1 MRVSEYSQAH
11 PTPCS
16 LPHHY
21 PSPALGRGE
30 QNSIKV
36 MPRLR
41 QPLRILVAPNAFKE
55 SLSAIDAARSIAK
68 GVRRGLPNANI
79 TEVPIADGGDG
90 TLEAV
95 ISGTGGRILKAR
107 VTGPLGN
114 RITAEYGVTGDRKT
128 AVIEMSRASGLALV
142 PPARRNPMRT
152 TSFGTGQLI
161 QAALNCGVSRIL
173 LGIGGSATVDGGIG
187 ALQALGVSFLDR
199 QGKPV
204 GHGGAGLLA
213 IDKIDLS
220 DLHPGL
226 KRVEVLV
233 ACDVDNPLI
242 GPKGSAAVFGPQKGA
257 TPAMV
262 KELDHG
268 LARLA
273 GLIAQ
278 TTGRRFER
286 IPGTGAAGGIAG
298 SFLGLLGAKLRPGSD
313 LVFDLL
319 KLDRIVPKMD
329 WVITGEGQIDFQTQ
343 FGKGPG
349 MLAQLAARHGVP
361 VVGIAGSVADDA
373 GKLSKKG
380 FTALFSITNRPM
392 DLTAA
397 MQGAPKLMERVA
409 EQVARLIRACHKAQD

>member
-1 MRVSEYSQAH
+1 M
-11 PTPCS
+11 
-16 LPHHY
+16 
-21 PSPALGRGE
+21 PSHSKL
-30 QNSIKV
+30 
-36 MPRLR
+36 
-41 QPLRILVAPNAFKE
+41 LRILVAPNAFKE
-55 SLSAIDAARSIAK
+55 SLSAIDAARSLAK
-68 GVRRGLPNANI
+68 GIRRGLPKARI

-95 ISGTGGRILKAR
+95 ISGTGGRILRTR

-114 RITAEYGVTGDRKT
+114 RITAEYGITGDGKT

-142 PPARRNPMRT
+142 PPARRDPMRT

-161 QAALNCGVSRIL
+161 QAALNRGVSRIL

-187 ALQALGVSFLDR
+187 ALQALGVSFLNR
-199 QGKPV
+199 RGKPV

-213 IDKIDLS
+213 IAKIELGS
-220 DLHPGL
+220 LHPAL
-226 KRVEVLV
+226 KRVEILV
-233 ACDVDNPLI
+233 ACDVDNPLT
-242 GPKGSAAVFGPQKGA
+242 GPKGAAAVFGPQKGA

-262 KELDHG
+262 KQLDHG

-273 GLIAQ
+273 GLIAHI
-278 TTGRRFER
+278 TGRKFAR

-298 SFLGLLGAKLRPGSD
+298 SFLGLLGAKLRPGSE

-319 KLDRIVPKMD
+319 KLDKIVPKMD

-349 MLAQLAARHGVP
+349 MLAKLAARDGIP

-373 GKLSKKG
+373 GELSSKG

-392 DLTAA
+392 DLATA
-397 MQGAPKLMERVA
+397 MQGAPRLMERMA
-409 EQVARLIRACHKAQD
+409 EQVARMIRASWQPRE

>member
-1 MRVSEYSQAH
+1 M
-11 PTPCS
+11 
-16 LPHHY
+16 
-21 PSPALGRGE
+21 PSR
-30 QNSIKV
+30 ST
-36 MPRLR
+36 
-41 QPLRILVAPNAFKE
+41 PLRILVAPNAFKE
-55 SLSAIDAARSIAK
+55 SLSAIDAARAMAK
-68 GVRRGLPNANI
+68 GIRRGLPNAQV

-95 ISGTGGRILKAR
+95 ISGTGGRILKAK

-114 RITAEYGVTGDRKT
+114 RITAEYGITGDGKT

-142 PPARRNPMRT
+142 PAARRNPMRT

-161 QAALNCGVSRIL
+161 QAALRRGVGRIL

-199 QGKPV
+199 HGKPV

-213 IDKIDLS
+213 IASIELS
-220 DLHPGL
+220 NLNSSL
-226 KRVEVLV
+226 KRTEILV
-233 ACDVDNPLI
+233 ACDVDNPLV
-242 GPKGSAAVFGPQKGA
+242 GPKGAAAVFGPQKGA

-262 KELDHG
+262 KKLDHG

-273 GLIAQ
+273 ALITRKTRKDFA
-278 TTGRRFER
+278 R

-298 SFLGLLGAKLRPGSD
+298 SFLGLLGARLRPGSE

-319 KLDRIVPKMD
+319 KLDTIVPKMD

-349 MLAQLAARHGVP
+349 MLAKLAARHGVP
-361 VVGIAGSVADDA
+361 VIGIAGSVAENA
-373 GKLSKKG
+373 GELSKKG

-392 DLTAA
+392 DLATA
-397 MQGAPKLMERVA
+397 MKEGPQLMERTA
-409 EQVARLIRACHKAQD
+409 EQVARLIRAGTR

>member
-1 MRVSEYSQAH
+1 M
-11 PTPCS
+11 
-16 LPHHY
+16 
-21 PSPALGRGE
+21 PSR
-30 QNSIKV
+30 ST
-36 MPRLR
+36 
-41 QPLRILVAPNAFKE
+41 PLRILVAPNAFKE
-55 SLSAIDAARSIAK
+55 SLSAIDAARAMAK
-68 GVRRGLPNANI
+68 GIRRGLPNARI

-95 ISGTGGRILKAR
+95 ISGTGGRILKAK

-114 RITAEYGVTGDRKT
+114 KITAEYGITGDGKT

-142 PPARRNPMRT
+142 PAARRNPMRT

-161 QAALNCGVSRIL
+161 QAALGRGVNRIL
-173 LGIGGSATVDGGIG
+173 LGIGGSATVDAGIG

-199 QGKPV
+199 HGKPV
-204 GHGGAGLLA
+204 GHGGAGVLA
-213 IDKIDLS
+213 IARIELS
-220 DLHPGL
+220 GLNTSL
-226 KRVEVLV
+226 KRTEILV

-242 GPKGSAAVFGPQKGA
+242 GPKGAAAVFGPQKGA

-262 KELDHG
+262 KKLDHG

-273 GLIAQ
+273 ALITRKTRKDFA
-278 TTGRRFER
+278 R

-298 SFLGLLGAKLRPGSD
+298 SFLGLLGARLRPGSE

-349 MLAQLAARHGVP
+349 MLAKLAARHGVP
-361 VVGIAGSVADDA
+361 VIGIAGSVAENA
-373 GKLSKKG
+373 GELSKKG

-392 DLTAA
+392 DLATAMKEGPA
-397 MQGAPKLMERVA
+397 LMERTA
-409 EQVARLIRACHKAQD
+409 EQVARMIRAGTP

>member
-1 MRVSEYSQAH
+1 M
-11 PTPCS
+11 
-16 LPHHY
+16 
-21 PSPALGRGE
+21 PSR
-30 QNSIKV
+30 ST
-36 MPRLR
+36 
-41 QPLRILVAPNAFKE
+41 PLRILVAPNAFKE
-55 SLSAIDAARSIAK
+55 SLSAIDAARAMAK
-68 GVRRGLPNANI
+68 GIRRGLPNARI

-95 ISGTGGRILKAR
+95 ISGTGGRILKAK

-114 RITAEYGVTGDRKT
+114 KITAEYGITGDGKT

-142 PPARRNPMRT
+142 PAARRNPMRT

-161 QAALNCGVSRIL
+161 QAALGRGVNRIL
-173 LGIGGSATVDGGIG
+173 LGIGGSATVDAGIG

-199 QGKPV
+199 HGKPV
-204 GHGGAGLLA
+204 GHEGAGVLA
-213 IDKIDLS
+213 IARIELS
-220 DLHPGL
+220 GLNTSL
-226 KRVEVLV
+226 KRTEILV

-242 GPKGSAAVFGPQKGA
+242 GPKGAAAVFGPQKGA

-262 KELDHG
+262 KKLDHG

-273 GLIAQ
+273 ALITRKTRKDFA
-278 TTGRRFER
+278 R

-298 SFLGLLGAKLRPGSD
+298 SFLGLLGARLRPGSE

-319 KLDRIVPKMD
+319 KLDRIVPKME

-349 MLAQLAARHGVP
+349 MLAKLAARHGVP
-361 VVGIAGSVADDA
+361 VIGIAGSVAENA
-373 GKLSKKG
+373 GELSKKG

-392 DLTAA
+392 DLATAMKEGPA
-397 MQGAPKLMERVA
+397 LMERTA
-409 EQVARLIRACHKAQD
+409 EQVARMIRAGTR

>member
-1 MRVSEYSQAH
+1 M
-11 PTPCS
+11 
-16 LPHHY
+16 
-21 PSPALGRGE
+21 PSR
-30 QNSIKV
+30 ST
-36 MPRLR
+36 
-41 QPLRILVAPNAFKE
+41 PLRILVAPNAFKE
-55 SLSAIDAARSIAK
+55 SLSAIDAARAMAK
-68 GVRRGLPNANI
+68 GIRRGLPNARI

-95 ISGTGGRILKAR
+95 ISGTGGRILKAK

-114 RITAEYGVTGDRKT
+114 RITAEYGITGDGKT

-142 PPARRNPMRT
+142 PTARRNPMRT
-152 TSFGTGQLI
+152 TSFGTGELI
-161 QAALNCGVSRIL
+161 QAALSRGVGRIL

-199 QGKPV
+199 HGKPV

-213 IDKIDLS
+213 IASIDLS
-220 DLHPGL
+220 NLNSSL
-226 KRVEVLV
+226 KRTEILV

-242 GPKGSAAVFGPQKGA
+242 GPKGAAAVFGPQKGA

-262 KELDHG
+262 KKLDHG

-273 GLIAQ
+273 ALITRKTRKDFA
-278 TTGRRFER
+278 R

-298 SFLGLLGAKLRPGSD
+298 SFLGLLGARLRPGSE

-319 KLDRIVPKMD
+319 KLDRIVPNMD

-349 MLAQLAARHGVP
+349 MLAKLAARHGVP
-361 VVGIAGSVADDA
+361 VIGIAGSVAENA
-373 GKLSKKG
+373 GELSKKG

-392 DLTAA
+392 DLATA
-397 MQGAPKLMERVA
+397 MKEGPVLMERTA
-409 EQVARLIRACHKAQD
+409 EQVARLIRANGAS

>member
-1 MRVSEYSQAH
+1 MPSHS
-11 PTPCS
+11 TP
-16 LPHHY
+16 L
-21 PSPALGRGE
+21 
-30 QNSIKV
+30 K
-36 MPRLR
+36 
-41 QPLRILVAPNAFKE
+41 ILVAPNAFKE

-68 GVRRGLPNANI
+68 GVRRGLPNARI

-95 ISGTGGRILKAR
+95 ISGTGGRILRTR

-114 RITAEYGVTGDRKT
+114 RITAEYGITGDGET

-142 PPARRNPMRT
+142 PPARRNPMST
-152 TSFGTGQLI
+152 TSYGTGQLI
-161 QAALNCGVSRIL
+161 QAALNRGVRRIL

-187 ALQALGVSFLDR
+187 ALQALGVSFLDCHD
-199 QGKPV
+199 KSV

-213 IDKIDLS
+213 IENIELGR
-220 DLHPGL
+220 LHPAL
-226 KRVEVLV
+226 KRVEILV
-233 ACDVDNPLI
+233 ACDVDNPLT
-242 GPKGSAAVFGPQKGA
+242 GTKGAAAVFGPQKGA

-273 GLIAQ
+273 ALIAQ
-278 TTGRRFER
+278 TTGKTFAR

-298 SFLGLLGAKLRPGSD
+298 SFLGLLGAKLRPGSE

-319 KLDRIVPKMD
+319 KLDKIVPRMD

-349 MLAQLAARHGVP
+349 MLARLAARHGVP
-361 VVGIAGSVADDA
+361 VVGIAGSVADNA
-373 GKLSKKG
+373 GELSKKG

-392 DLTAA
+392 DLATA
-397 MQGAPKLMERVA
+397 MQEAPRLMQRAA
-409 EQVARLIRACHKAQD
+409 EQIARLIRARMAPRR

>member
-1 MRVSEYSQAH
+1 M
-11 PTPCS
+11 
-16 LPHHY
+16 
-21 PSPALGRGE
+21 PSR
-30 QNSIKV
+30 ST
-36 MPRLR
+36 
-41 QPLRILVAPNAFKE
+41 PLRILVAPNAFKE
-55 SLSAIDAARSIAK
+55 SLSAIDAARAIAK
-68 GVRRGLPNANI
+68 GIRRGLPNAQV

-95 ISGTGGRILKAR
+95 ISGTGGRILKAK

-114 RITAEYGVTGDRKT
+114 RITAEYGITGDGKT

-142 PPARRNPMRT
+142 PAARRNPMHT

-161 QAALNCGVSRIL
+161 QAALGRGVGRIL

-199 QGKPV
+199 HGKSV

-213 IDKIDLS
+213 IASIELS
-220 DLHPGL
+220 NLNSSL
-226 KRVEVLV
+226 KRTEILV
-233 ACDVDNPLI
+233 ACDVDNPLV
-242 GPKGSAAVFGPQKGA
+242 GPKGAAAVFGPQKGA

-262 KELDHG
+262 KKLDHG

-273 GLIAQ
+273 ALITRKTRKDFA
-278 TTGRRFER
+278 R

-298 SFLGLLGAKLRPGSD
+298 SFLGLLGARLRPGSE

-319 KLDRIVPKMD
+319 KLDTIVPKMD

-349 MLAQLAARHGVP
+349 MLAKLAARHGVP
-361 VVGIAGSVADDA
+361 VIGIAGSVAENA
-373 GKLSKKG
+373 GELSKKG

-392 DLTAA
+392 DLATA
-397 MQGAPKLMERVA
+397 MKEGPQLMERAA
-409 EQVARLIRACHKAQD
+409 EQVARLIRAGTR